1 VAWVGLDEMSRR
13 RDSVTPGTAA
23 GAGGLTRRGI
33 LKGGAALGIA
43 FLAPG
48 CVRGSAPL
56 AGERGGGLET
66 APGYVHDLVLRWG
79 DPLFPGTPPLDA
91 AAALEGRLLD
101 IPPAL
106 AERWFG
112 YNCDAVHYF
121 PLEATAG
128 RGLLCVN
135 HEYTNEELFLPGA
148 SPAYR
153 DDGVE
158 PAAFVARHPQLVPL
172 TQAMN
177 GVSVVVVEKS
187 PGGGWRHVPGQRQT
201 RRITPHTPCEI
212 TGPARGHP
220 LLRTAADPAGVTVL
234 GTVANCAGGQTPW
247 GTFLSAEENVQYFF
261 GNGLAIEAAAA
272 EIREA
277 HRRFP
282 PRRASRHGWEHG
294 ESRFDLGR
302 SPTEM
307 LRFGWVVEIDPY
319 DPVSVPR
326 KRTALGR
333 FQHECAAAALTK
345 DGRVAVYSGD
355 DSRFEYVYKFVSR
368 DRVHATDRA
377 ANRDLLDH
385 GTLYVARFDA
395 DGTGEWLPLVHGQG
409 PLVPGNGFAN
419 QADVVIKVRAAA
431 DLLGATPMDRPEDIA
446 PDAETGRVFVALTNN
461 GDRAAVATPG
471 TYSGRE
477 LDLGPNAANP
487 RGPNPFGHVVEI
499 REEGADTAATHFA
512 WRIFLAGGPA
522 APGVALGS
530 PDNLDLGRNGD
541 LWIVTDGAQPG
552 GGRNGCFV
560 VPTAGPDAGRA
571 TQVMSAPTGSE
582 ISGCA
587 FVPDGTG
594 LLLTIMHPGDGGN
607 LEPLLSSWPDG
618 PGHVPRPSLVALRR
632 DDGRV
637 M

>member
-1 VAWVGLDEMSRR
+1 MA
-13 RDSVTPGTAA
+13 T
-23 GAGGLTRRGI
+23 GGLTRRGI
-33 LKGGAALGIA
+33 LKGGAALG
-43 FLAPG
+43 LSYLLPG
-48 CVRGSAPL
+48 CGRGRPSL
-56 AGERGGGLET
+56 AGDRGEGVVT
-66 APGYVHDLVLRWG
+66 APGYVHDLILRWG

-91 AAALEGRLLD
+91 AAAMKGALLD
-101 IPPAL
+101 VPPGV

-121 PLEATAG
+121 PLGDAAG

-148 SPAYR
+148 STEYR
-153 DDGVE
+153 DHGDE
-158 PAAFVARHPQLVPL
+158 QREFVARHPQLVPL

-177 GVSVVVVEKS
+177 GVSVVVVEPS
-187 PGGGWRHVPGQRQT
+187 PGGGWRHLPGQRQT

-261 GNGLAIEAAAA
+261 GNGPAIEGADPAV
-272 EIREA
+272 REA

-282 PRRASRHGWEHG
+282 PRRASRHGWEHRQT
-294 ESRFDLGR
+294 RFDLGQA
-302 SPTEM
+302 PTEM

-319 DPVSVPR
+319 DPASVPR

-333 FQHECAAAALTK
+333 FQHECAATALTK
-345 DGRVAVYSGD
+345 DGRLAVYSGD
-355 DSRFEYVYKFVSR
+355 DSRFEYVYKFVTR
-368 DRVHATDRA
+368 DRVHPTDRT

-385 GTLYVARFDA
+385 GTLHVARFDA
-395 DGTGEWLPLVHGQG
+395 DGTGEWLPLVQGTG
-409 PLVPGNGFAN
+409 PLTGDNGFAS
-419 QADVVIKVRAAA
+419 QGDVVTRVRAAA

-461 GDRAAVATPG
+461 GDRRGRPTMG
-471 TYSGRE
+471 SYSGRE

-487 RGPNPFGHVVEI
+487 RGPNPYGHVVEI
-499 REEGADTAATHFA
+499 VEEGADTAATRFG
-512 WRIFLAGGPA
+512 WRIFLAGGA
-522 APGVALGS
+522 EGPGDGLGS

-541 LWIVTDGAQPG
+541 LWVVTDGAQPG
-552 GGRNGCFV
+552 GGHNGCFI
-560 VPTAGPDAGRA
+560 VPTAGPDAGKA

-587 FVPDGTG
+587 FVPDGTA

-607 LEPLLSSWPDG
+607 LDPLLSHWPDG

-632 DDGRV
+632 KDGAP